1 MTNPNMKL
9 YTIYLLLEHDHGK
22 SVYMFKYIP
31 KKNDS

>member
-1 MTNPNMKL
+1 MKL
-9 YTIYLLLEHDHGK
+9 YIISLLLEHDFEK